1 MVAWSVL
8 GDCACCGGACE
19 GGRAGGGGEWDAR
32 VQGVV
37 PGWFG
42 FHMLIQ
48 FLCVICRRLQRGFR
62 AETTILLWGR

>member
-8 GDCACCGGACE
+8 GTAPAAVEAVKAGVPVAGGV
-19 GGRAGGGGEWDAR
+19 GRAGS
-32 VQGVV
+32 GVV

-48 FLCVICRRLQRGFR
+48 FLCVSCRRLQRGFR
-62 AETTILLWGR
+62 AETTILLW